1 MADFRAHITALA
13 VLALATPALADPG
26 PAIRAAFERFTA
38 VCPVALVDPET
49 YIASLTLPGPAGED
63 VLYRSPDE
71 RYLLVHTAQ
80 SEGITDYVEFS
91 NLSDRTL
98 RNCAIRATLPEFP
111 EAHVVADTLYPILR
125 GAAAEVIGGR
135 VPLVTP
141 MWDPGE
147 SPEAF
152 NSGDWYVFHMTGL
165 WPDLDA
171 VATAQAEY
179 GAVSFYVSNT
189 GEGAP

>member
-1 MADFRAHITALA
+1 M
-13 VLALATPALADPG
+13 
-26 PAIRAAFERFTA
+26 
-38 VCPVALVDPET
+38 
-49 YIASLTLPGPAGED
+49 
-63 VLYRSPDE
+63 
-71 RYLLVHTAQ
+71 
-80 SEGITDYVEFS
+80 
-91 NLSDRTL
+91 
-98 RNCAIRATLPEFP
+98 
-111 EAHVVADTLYPILR
+111 
-125 GAAAEVIGGR
+125 IGGR